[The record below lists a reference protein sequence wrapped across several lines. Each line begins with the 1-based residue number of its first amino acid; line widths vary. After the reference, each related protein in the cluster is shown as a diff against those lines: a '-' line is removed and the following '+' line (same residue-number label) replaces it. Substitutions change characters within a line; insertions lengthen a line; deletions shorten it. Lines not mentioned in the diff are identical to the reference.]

1 MAVSG
6 PPERT
11 PPHPPCPPSSRR
23 PALVSETSGSVLC
36 GDSVGNREAFLLPQ
50 TAQGGRVGG
59 GFHKNCSDPLL
70 ERKMECP
77 SFSSGATWSEAFKLG
92 NTTRSFMPFPPQ
104 FVFFKRGRT
113 SFSHFVQPSE
123 LPQVQSCRQEQHQG
137 WGGGAGRGGRWRV
150 HSDKTRAS
158 CQSLLQ
164 QLLPLLFP
172 QGLQVIRPLQGS
184 LSENRVIFKRAVS
197 HLSTITLLSYYS

>member
-1 MAVSG
+1 MVLQK
-6 PPERT
+6 E
-11 PPHPPCPPSSRR
+11 HPPTHPALHLLAGLRWFQKHLEVFSVATLWGTGRHSCSRR
-23 PALVSETSGSVLC
+23 LH
-36 GDSVGNREAFLLPQ
+36 RE
-50 TAQGGRVGG
+50 GGLGG

-150 HSDKTRAS
+150 HSDKTRPS